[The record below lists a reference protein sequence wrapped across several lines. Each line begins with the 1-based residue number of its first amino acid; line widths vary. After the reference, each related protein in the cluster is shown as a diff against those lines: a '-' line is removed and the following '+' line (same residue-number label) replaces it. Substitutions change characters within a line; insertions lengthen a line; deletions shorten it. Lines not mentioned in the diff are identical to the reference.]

1 MNPEQDVPS
10 GGTEEALRREIREL
24 QARLV
29 RQEGDKQGHSLFIS
43 EIRPSRQAWEFM
55 NAKSSAPGSFPG
67 RAALSP
73 KILLLSRCKAPDS
86 SGGSG

>member
-29 RQEGDKQGHSLFIS
+29 RQEVDKQGHSLFIS
-43 EIRPSRQAWEFM
+43 EIRPPRQAW
-55 NAKSSAPGSFPG
+55 GV
-67 RAALSP
+67 
-73 KILLLSRCKAPDS
+73 
-86 SGGSG
+86 